1 MAHDDVEAELN
12 RHPAVRECA
21 VTTIRATSGRD
32 VLVAYVVSADPS
44 LDAQKVRTFL
54 NAPKV
59 RSARIPRAVVLVDEL
74 PRRAS
79 GEVDRDALPLPVQAG
94 PPRGGKGGG
103 GFGDGERIGALL
115 GVAAVVTL
123 LSLVLTNAFWP
134 GSTDVSAVP
143 GPWSGFFRGLYLAE
157 SLAFGLGVAFLMF
170 GHPMLD
176 RFDRPRWLT
185 RLAHLAVVWLLAS
198 WWPQD
203 NSYRLTGKT
212 DWGSQAALVYGF
224 NITLMVAAGVLV
236 AFAFAR
242 HRDD

>member
-1 MAHDDVEAELN
+1 MAYDDVEAELD
-12 RHPAVRECA
+12 RHPDVRECA
-21 VTTIRATSGRD
+21 VTTIRASGGRK
-32 VLVAYVVSADPS
+32 VLVAYVVSADPA
-44 LDAQKVRTFL
+44 LDAQKVRSFL
-54 NAPKV
+54 RGPKV
-59 RSARIPRAVVLVDEL
+59 RSARIPRAVILVDEL
-74 PRRAS
+74 PRRPS
-79 GEVDRDALPLPVQAG
+79 GKVAHDDLPLPVLPGEA
-94 PPRGGKGGG
+94 RGGKGAAM
-103 GFGDGERIGALL
+103 GDGERVGVLL
-115 GVAAVVTL
+115 GVAAAVAL
-123 LSLVLTNAFWP
+123 LSLLLTDAIWP

-170 GHPMLD
+170 GYPMLD

-185 RLAHLAVVWLLAS
+185 VLAHLAVGWLLAS

-224 NITLMVAAGVLV
+224 NVTLMLAAGVLV